1 MFFVQSV
8 KVKVE
13 VEALL
18 LIEFP
23 FAPSVGDLCILSD
36 AVNLKACS
44 TRGAKEALWLK
55 TQADHFSSG

>member
-23 FAPSVGDLCILSD
+23 FAPTVGDLCILSD

-44 TRGAKEALWLK
+44 TRGAKEAL
-55 TQADHFSSG
+55 